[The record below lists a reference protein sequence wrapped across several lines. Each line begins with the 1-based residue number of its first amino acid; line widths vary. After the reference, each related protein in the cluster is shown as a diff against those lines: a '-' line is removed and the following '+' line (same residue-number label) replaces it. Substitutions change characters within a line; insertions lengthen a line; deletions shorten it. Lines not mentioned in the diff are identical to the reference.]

1 MTVTKAHEYNKLT
14 MIFIYNDHVYTYGNY
29 IDIISLSRYRKLYQ
43 CIDNSSS
50 MCACMM
56 YVQLQTF
63 NRDSTVNAWTSL
75 VV

>member
-1 MTVTKAHEYNKLT
+1 
-14 MIFIYNDHVYTYGNY
+14 MIMCIHVAIILIYHYHDMENY
-29 IDIISLSRYRKLYQ
+29 INVSIIL
-43 CIDNSSS
+43 DNSSS